1 MKINSI
7 ALKNFRQYVDQ
18 KIEFTHLPGKKV
30 TIIHGENHIGKTTL
44 VKALIWCLYGDS
56 SVYKEDPILVNRD
69 LENGSISINQTVSVS
84 VTIELE
90 HNGFDYTITTKQ
102 DYIYTK
108 GDHEQHFSPVL
119 RDPTRYIVKMDGDG
133 NTQPI
138 ANSEIDREIESIL
151 PRNLKNYFFYDGENN
166 KIDDVSGTKN
176 LKDAVRNIMGLDVRE
191 KLVQYFAP
199 DARGK
204 LWDRFEQDLQSDDPA
219 EMAELQA
226 RVDEFKS
233 KLEVEKANNL
243 QREEDARKNR
253 SLFEELEARIEA
265 SAEAEQL
272 QNALVAERK
281 NLKDLRESRERLF
294 GALCASF
301 DSNAGKRP
309 GLGGVLIA
317 MAYRDAGLGEKYAN
331 LKVTQRA
338 YRYQTGDSVDEIL
351 KRGVCICGTH
361 IHEGDDH
368 YKHLVEAKEYL
379 FPRDYSGMLDSLKQ
393 TFESKIDAAKSATES
408 MRDAASQLK
417 AVIGA
422 IERAESNIKT
432 YEDTLSGFDG
442 DVGVWRRQANDF
454 LQQALQSEAAVDA
467 SVKNTIPEW
476 ERQIKIYQERKEK
489 LAKASAKNDELK
501 RYLNYIETVYATA
514 KDRLDKKKDGIS
526 GALQREVNRIYCE
539 IVGSD
544 ATELELDPA
553 NYSITPFQSG
563 KKIRLSTG
571 QLTIK
576 NLAFVGGLIYLA
588 QNKDTIGGGDGEL
601 DMPDEYPLVMD
612 APFSSLDSENIM
624 RACEVLP
631 RHCSQL
637 IITLLDKDY
646 ALAADALKPYLDK
659 SYSLLTNSTNTNS
672 HFVEDEQ

>member
-30 TIIHGENHIGKTTL
+30 TIVHGENHIGKTTL

-69 LENGSISINQTVSVS
+69 LENGSISIGQTVSVS
-84 VTIELE
+84 VAIELE

-102 DYIYTK
+102 DYIYK
-108 GDHEQHFSPVL
+108 GDHEQYFSPVL
-119 RDPTRYIVKMDGDG
+119 RDPTRYIVKMDGEG

-138 ANSEIDREIESIL
+138 GNSEIDREIEGIL
-151 PRNLKNYFFYDGENN
+151 PRNLRDYFFYDGENN
-166 KIDDVSGTKN
+166 KIDDASGTKN
-176 LKDAVRNIMGLDVRE
+176 LKDAVRNIMGLDIRE
-191 KLVQYFAP
+191 KLVQYFAR

-204 LWDRFEQDLQSDDPA
+204 LWDRFEKDLQTDDPA
-219 EMAELQA
+219 EMADLQA
-226 RVDEFKS
+226 DADELKS
-233 KLEVEKANNL
+233 KLEAEKANNL
-243 QREEDARKNR
+243 QLEENARKNR
-253 SLFEELEARIEA
+253 AIAEELEARIEA
-265 SAEAEQL
+265 NADAERL
-272 QNALVAERK
+272 QKALVAERK
-281 NLKDLRESRERLF
+281 NLKDLRDTRESLF
-294 GALCASF
+294 SKLCVAC

-317 MAYRDAGLGEKYAN
+317 TAYRDAGLNEEYAN

-351 KRGVCICGTH
+351 KKGVCICGAQ
-361 IHEGDDH
+361 IHEGDEH

-393 TFESKIDAAKSATES
+393 MFESKIDAAKTATES
-408 MRDAASQLK
+408 MREAASLLK
-417 AVIGA
+417 NTIEE
-422 IERAESNIKT
+422 IERAEKNIKA
-432 YEDTLSGFDG
+432 YESALSDFDG
-442 DVGVWRRQANDF
+442 DVGAWRRQASEC
-454 LQQALQSEAAVDA
+454 LQQALQSEAVVEA

-489 LAKASAKNDELK
+489 LAKASAKNDELR
-501 RYLNYIETVYATA
+501 RYLDYVEIVYTTA
-514 KDRLDKKKDGIS
+514 KNRLDKKKDGIS

-539 IVGSD
+539 IAGSD
-544 ATELELDPA
+544 ATELRLDPT
-553 NYSITPFQSG
+553 NYSVTPYQSG